1 MTRFH
6 KIVLGHFQEH
16 RRQVIRLNKLKIES
30 QISEVMDEAFL
41 HNLGKVIEV
50 MRYIGKIR
58 KLELDFRDF
67 EYLSVDGFFIHNQ
80 LITFGAPIALW
91 SCQTLVLN
99 N

>member
-1 MTRFH
+1 MNE
-6 KIVLGHFQEH
+6 V
-16 RRQVIRLNKLKIES
+16 KL
-30 QISEVMDEAFL
+30 Q
-41 HNLGKVIEV
+41 HLGKILEV

-67 EYLSVDGFFIHNQ
+67 EYLSVDAFFIQNQ

-91 SCQTLVLN
+91 SCHTLVLN